1 MTATRKRPATAPD
14 PRAALL
20 ARLRAGLT
28 PDDPAYVQT
37 YAERTPAR
45 DYLRVWPTATYDGAR
60 ATHSSMATH
69 ARFDLAY
76 GHHAPTCWWIY
87 AAPAD
92 VDVVGEPDGDEVG

>member
-1 MTATRKRPATAPD
+1 VTSTRKQPAPD

-28 PDDPAYVQT
+28 PDDPAYVHT

-45 DYLRVWPTATYDGAR
+45 DYLRVWPTATCRGAW

-69 ARFDLAY
+69 ARFDVSY
-76 GHHAPTCWWIY
+76 GRHTPTCWWSY
-87 AAPAD
+87 AAPAG
-92 VDVVGEPDGDEVG
+92 VDVVGEPDGDEVA